1 MTTAAISAPA
11 APRVSRKTVALSALI
26 IGAVLAFFAGY
37 AVAIDLTALAAV
49 GGPLAEALT
58 QLQDLGP
65 GMRALVGFI
74 AFVVAFITLAA
85 LRNMTPILF
94 YVGVLIFG
102 AVGLPIGGAILG
114 ATI

>member
-1 MTTAAISAPA
+1 MTTAAVAAPS
-11 APRVSRKTVALSALI
+11 APRVSKKALGVTALFVAAL
-26 IGAVLAFFAGY
+26 LALFAGY

>member
-1 MTTAAISAPA
+1 MNTL
-11 APRVSRKTVALSALI
+11 VLSASV
-26 IGAVLAFFAGY
+26 ARQRASQRPVVLLLFTALVLSLFVGTAS
-37 AVAIDLTALAAV
+37 AIDLTALQAV
-49 GGPLAEALT
+49 GGPLAEALG

-114 ATI
+114 AVI